1 MAKKMSRRRFVAITG
16 ATVAGLTALESRD
29 AAQAS
34 EPGIGKVRVGGVIER
49 IEKPHTVHLRTTGGP
64 ATVKFL
70 GDGSLEARA
79 TFNRDGAARLEDFLI
94 GDTVVAELRPT
105 GRPLRGTHME
115 ILYRRVEG
123 KITEKTAGHLVT
135 TGGALRLVF
144 DTKVRGN
151 GDIDVP
157 VSELAIGNEVAI
169 AARHDPLSGELIA
182 RHIWLVAT
190 S

>member
-1 MAKKMSRRRFVAITG
+1 
-16 ATVAGLTALESRD
+16 
-29 AAQAS
+29 
-34 EPGIGKVRVGGVIER
+34 
-49 IEKPHTVHLRTTGGP
+49 
-64 ATVKFL
+64 
-70 GDGSLEARA
+70 
-79 TFNRDGAARLEDFLI
+79 
-94 GDTVVAELRPT
+94 
-105 GRPLRGTHME
+105 ME